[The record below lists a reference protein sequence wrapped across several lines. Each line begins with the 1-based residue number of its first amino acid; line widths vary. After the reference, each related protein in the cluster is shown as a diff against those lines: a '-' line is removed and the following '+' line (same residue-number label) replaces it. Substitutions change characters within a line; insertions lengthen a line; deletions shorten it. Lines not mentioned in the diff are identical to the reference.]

1 MAGTVR
7 EEAVKLKKNITDLYT
22 KAVDHATLPLNRRG
36 TMVTCEPLEGY
47 PMKVTAD
54 AEATT
59 ITRCGKNLFDK
70 SESKLS
76 RLSYNSSGGSKV
88 EIFGFEFILP
98 PGTYV
103 LKAQSKSSAK
113 EGYIYGLTYDIS
125 GTYLGEWNAAWG
137 TDLTAKSK
145 TFTNATRVLIY
156 DAVNTPANGA
166 YMSYAWATFNSW
178 NIQLEIGKTATEY
191 EPYNGGTF
199 NPGDTIPALPGVNY
213 IFADAGEITVEA
225 RVGALELAN
234 TIAPAFEETGT
245 IVACEPVEG
254 YPLDVAWRGKN
265 LCSLVGQTFTHYID
279 YTFNTPLPP
288 GTYYFSALIATT
300 DTTINEFRV
309 TLHHTVVDES
319 PGTTYVSLTNI
330 EGKRYGGKFTLSESK
345 KKFRLYASSSW
356 QAAEGVTVTVA
367 NIQIEKGTTAT
378 AYEAYAET
386 ATITRCGKNL
396 CSLGTQTFD
405 VYKAFT
411 NGVIIPAGNYHF
423 SAKVETTDTY
433 STSILV
439 SFFSMDGSRQL
450 ASKYPVRSSGTIS
463 FTFTLPE
470 PTSKIYLY
478 AGSSAQS
485 SANDTATYSDIQIVP
500 GSAQSAFEPFSG
512 GTFNPGET
520 IPALPGVNTIY
531 ADTGT
536 VTVTGRADPLAIIN
550 KLQAASV

>member
-88 EIFGFEFILP
+88 EIFGFELILP

-137 TDLTAKSK
+137 TDLTAKIK
-145 TFTNATRVLIY
+145 TFTNVTRVIIY

-166 YMSYAWATFNSW
+166 YVSYAWATFNNW
-178 NIQLEIGKTATEY
+178 NIQLEVGNTATEY
-191 EPYNGGTF
+191 EPYNGDTF

-234 TIAPAFEETGT
+234 TIAPAFTETGS
-245 IVACEPVEG
+245 IVTCEPVEG
-254 YPLDVAWRGKN
+254 YHL
-265 LCSLVGQTFTHYID
+265 
-279 YTFNTPLPP
+279 
-288 GTYYFSALIATT
+288 
-300 DTTINEFRV
+300 
-309 TLHHTVVDES
+309 
-319 PGTTYVSLTNI
+319 
-330 EGKRYGGKFTLSESK
+330 
-345 KKFRLYASSSW
+345 
-356 QAAEGVTVTVA
+356 TVTA
-367 NIQIEKGTTAT
+367 DAAT
-378 AYEAYAET
+378 
-386 ATITRCGKNL
+386 TITRCGKNL
-396 CSLGTQTFD
+396 LEFKNPYQVGYYSASGTTLQKRTGWEFYLPPGTYTFSATKKNASVGD
-405 VYKAFT
+405 VYMYGFVVDSNNRNVSGKSLSLVTGKSIT
-411 NGVIIPAGNYHF
+411 NKTVSIVSGEKVMLYDGIGEWQTASAVTKLFNEDYVVQCETGN
-423 SAKVETTDTY
+423 
-433 STSILV
+433 
-439 SFFSMDGSRQL
+439 
-450 ASKYPVRSSGTIS
+450 
-463 FTFTLPE
+463 
-470 PTSKIYLY
+470 
-478 AGSSAQS
+478 
-485 SANDTATYSDIQIVP
+485 TAT
-500 GSAQSAFEPFSG
+500 AFEPHTSE
-512 GTFNPGET
+512 TFNPDEV
-520 IPALPGVNTIY
+520 IPALPGVNTIF

-550 KLQAASV
+550 KLQSASV